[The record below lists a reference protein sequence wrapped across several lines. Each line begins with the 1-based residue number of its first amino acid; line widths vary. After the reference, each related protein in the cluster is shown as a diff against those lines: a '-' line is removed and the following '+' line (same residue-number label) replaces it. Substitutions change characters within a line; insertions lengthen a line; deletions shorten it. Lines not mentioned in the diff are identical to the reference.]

1 MPDDML
7 CDSVDICLELSN
19 ILNSHK
25 TSEED
30 EVLVYVLAD
39 T

>member
-7 CDSVDICLELSN
+7 GDSADICLELSN
-19 ILNSHK
+19 LLNSHTK
-25 TSEED
+25 SEED